1 MSDEPEPP
9 ALLIVDDNRSF
20 VDLTAGLVSR
30 AYPGA
35 RIRTAGTGE
44 EALDL
49 LLSEYWDVMLL
60 DYRLPDIDGV
70 EVLAEVRNRGIDVAV
85 VMVTGEG
92 DQELAADLFR
102 MGAYDYLVKGRIRG
116 MTLRRTIDQALTRR
130 RLEKHIREQS
140 DELTHSSLQ
149 LEERARALDTAYAK
163 LRERKEELQSLS
175 ESLEQTVLQRTGELR
190 ETTSFLNKV
199 LASATDHFIIAT
211 GAEGTI
217 LTFNQGAT
225 AAFDLEPEEFVGT
238 VHFRRLFAEIEDD
251 DDALAELVA
260 AIIEGGSIQRTL
272 TGVAAGGRPFVAQV
286 TLSQLREGPR
296 DEEETDRRG
305 LAVSPPPTTHRKNG
319 IVIVG
324 SDVTHARELEQKN
337 KLYIQ
342 RIEVANTDLMRKNE
356 QILEATRL
364 KSEFIANVSH
374 ELRTP
379 LNAVIGY
386 SDLLNGGIYG
396 EINERQEVA
405 ISGIGSRAQDLLR
418 LINGILDLAKIEA
431 GRTEMHAEEF
441 PLDEVIFE
449 TVETGRILA
458 MDKDLVVRWSG
469 REGGDSVMVTD
480 RNKLRQILL
489 NLVNNAVKFTAS
501 GRVAVHTSLPDPSL
515 LSVRV
520 TDTGIGIDEKDID
533 AIFDE
538 FRQVDGTSTRRYEG
552 SGLGLAISRKFA
564 TNLGGT
570 LTCSSSLGEGS
581 TFELRIPTC
590 MGDGGGEPVSLTGG
604 HVPSTQTLF

>member
-1 MSDEPEPP
+1 MATPSP
-9 ALLIVDDNRSF
+9 ALLIVDDNESF
-20 VDLTAGLVSR
+20 VDLTSDLVSR

-35 RIRTAGTGE
+35 RVGTAGTGE
-44 EALDL
+44 EALYL
-49 LLSEYWDVMLL
+49 LKSATWDVMLL

-70 EVLAEVRNRGIDVAV
+70 EVLAEVRKRGLDVAV

-130 RLEKHIREQS
+130 RLEEHIREQS

-163 LRERKEELQSLS
+163 LRERKEQLRSLS
-175 ESLEQTVLQRTGELR
+175 QSLEQTVLQRTSELR

-199 LASATDHFIIAT
+199 LGSAADHFIIAT

-217 LTFNQGAT
+217 LTFNRGAT
-225 AAFDLEPEEFVGT
+225 AAFALEPEEVVGQA
-238 VHFRRLFAEIEDD
+238 HFRRLFAETRDD

-272 TGVAAGGRPFVAQV
+272 TGVAAGDRPFVAEV
-286 TLSQLREGPR
+286 TLSQLRDGPR

-305 LAVSPPPTTHRKNG
+305 LFMAELPTTHRKNG

-324 SDVTHARELEQKN
+324 SDVTHARELEEKN

-342 RIEVANTDLMRKNE
+342 RIEVANVDLTRKNE

-386 SDLLNGGIYG
+386 SDLLAGGIYG
-396 EINERQEVA
+396 EINQRQEVA
-405 ISGIGSRAQDLLR
+405 VTGIGSRAKDLLR
-418 LINGILDLAKIEA
+418 LINGILDLAKVEA
-431 GRTEMHAEEF
+431 GRMELLPEEF
-441 PLDEVIFE
+441 PLEEVILE
-449 TVETGRILA
+449 IVETGRILA
-458 MDKDLVVRWSG
+458 AEKSLTVCWSG
-469 REGGDSVMVTD
+469 REGADTVMCTD
-480 RNKLRQILL
+480 RNRVRQVLL
-489 NLVNNAVKFTAS
+489 NLVNNAVKFTATGTIS
-501 GRVAVHTSLPDPSL
+501 VHTSLPEPTM

-520 TDTGIGIDEKDID
+520 TDTGIGIGSEDIES
-533 AIFDE
+533 IFDE

-552 SGLGLAISRKFA
+552 SGLGLTISHRFA

-570 LTCSSSLGEGS
+570 LTCLSAVGEGS
-581 TFELRIPTC
+581 TFELRIPI
-590 MGDGGGEPVSLTGG
+590 SLELPG
-604 HVPSTQTLF
+604 